1 MINLK
6 VTIIQS
12 DLVCENVN
20 ANLQNFRKKIYSIN
34 EKTDLI
40 ILPEMFATGFSMQP
54 SKFAPFQNEII
65 ETLREFAS
73 LKNAVVTGTVIT
85 EKENKYFNTLIWMHP
100 NGTYETYDKRHLF
113 SFAGEDKFYTSGKNQ
128 LITQLKDWKIMPLI
142 CYDLRFPVWSR
153 NKVNYDLLIYVANW
167 SERRIDAWNVLLKA
181 RAVENQAFVIG
192 LNRVGNDGNNIYHS
206 GDSVVINP
214 KGNIISK
221 TKAHE
226 ENIETLNLNLTELNV
241 FREKFPV
248 AKDADNFR
256 IHP

>member
-1 MINLK
+1 MNLK

-12 DLVCENVN
+12 DLVWENID
-20 ANLQNFRKKIYSIN
+20 ANLKNFTEKVHSVN
-34 EKTDLI
+34 EETNLI

-54 SKFAPFQNEII
+54 GKFAPAQNEII
-65 ETLREFAS
+65 EKLQEFAS

-85 EKENKYFNTLIWMHP
+85 EKESAYFNTLIWMHP
-100 NGTYETYDKRHLF
+100 NGIYETYDKRHLF
-113 SFAGEDKFYTSGKNQ
+113 SFAGEDQFYTQGKTQ

-153 NKVNYDLLIYVANW
+153 NNVNYDLLIYVANW
-167 SERRIDAWNVLLKA
+167 PERRNDAWKTLLRA
-181 RAVENQAFVIG
+181 RAIENQAYVIG
-192 LNRVGNDGNNIYHS
+192 VNRVGDDGNNIYHS
-206 GDSVVINP
+206 GDSVVIDP
-214 KGNIISK
+214 RGNSISK

-226 ENIETLNLNLTELNV
+226 ENIETLNLNLTELNA